1 MNYTDFNSG
10 FLSAF
15 DDILAGSQS
24 IVITSHI
31 SPDED
36 SISSVLSLYDIVS
49 TTYSGKKIRIVYTG
63 EAVARFSSFKNFDK
77 IEFVDD
83 VANHVAVTD
92 LLIVVDGGQLS
103 RFSRLP
109 EKLALVE
116 KRICI
121 DHHSSAP
128 DVFSLSLI
136 VSSATSTSEVLY
148 RAFDAEKMLTK
159 ELAEL
164 FLLGIIGDTGMF
176 AFVRPSQLEIFS
188 ISQNL
193 LRVADTSID
202 IFLSRYR
209 SISDR
214 EFAIIQ
220 NLMKNTRYG
229 ATPSWPDFQYS
240 FIERDEIQ
248 KNNYTDEEISAG
260 SAIYM
265 GHYLRAVKGYSWGF
279 VATPRKSGECRV
291 SFRSLPKSV
300 NVRDLAERMGIGGGH
315 DRSAGS
321 AIKKIDKDIEA
332 EDAIT
337 TIIEW
342 MKTNK
347 PLLN

>member
-1 MNYTDFNSG
+1 MC
-10 FLSAF
+10 
-15 DDILAGSQS
+15 
-24 IVITSHI
+24 
-31 SPDED
+31 E
-36 SISSVLSLYDIVS
+36 
-49 TTYSGKKIRIVYTG
+49 
-63 EAVARFSSFKNFDK
+63 
-77 IEFVDD
+77 
-83 VANHVAVTD
+83 
-92 LLIVVDGGQLS
+92 
-103 RFSRLP
+103 
-109 EKLALVE
+109 
-116 KRICI
+116 
-121 DHHSSAP
+121 
-128 DVFSLSLI
+128 
-136 VSSATSTSEVLY
+136 SATSTSEVLY
-148 RAFDAEKMLTK
+148 RAFDAEKILTK

-193 LRVADTSID
+193 LNVADTSLD

-229 ATPSWPDFQYS
+229 SEPSWPDFQYS
-240 FIERDEIQ
+240 YIERDEIQ

-260 SAIYM
+260 SAIYI

-321 AIKKIDKDIEA
+321 AIKKVDKDIESQQ
-332 EDAIT
+332 AID